1 MMKQKFHSELIQSGN
16 WSSELSLAVSRI
28 LAELGQAPDLTCLF
42 ISPHF
47 QDDAEAIVAQLD
59 DELSSIHTIGCTG
72 ESIVGVK
79 TEVES
84 APAISVWSAVL
95 PETSITPIRL
105 TFERTIGGGAIH
117 GWPEEVHESW
127 GDESTLLL
135 LGEPFSFPADVLLA
149 EVNEKQPGK
158 PVIGGMASGF
168 FSPGE
173 NRVFLNRDVYSIGA
187 VGVLLQGAIRV
198 ESVVSQGCR
207 PIGEPLVITKC
218 ERNVIQQLRGE
229 PALKHV
235 HDIYES
241 SSTHEQAAMQQGLNL
256 GRVIDEYKDD
266 FEQGDFL
273 VRNIENVVPDEGSI
287 VVTDFVRA
295 GQTVQFHLR
304 DAEAADGEMKQLLA
318 RKRDSTTAQPTAG
331 LLFTCNGR
339 GSRMFETLHHDAT
352 VINDVIGE
360 IPLAGFFAMGEIGPI
375 GGTNFVHGF
384 TASIALFFDPAET
397 QQ

>member
-28 LAELGQAPDLTCLF
+28 LAELEQTPDLTCLF

-59 DELSSIHTIGCTG
+59 EELSSVHTIGCTG

-95 PETSITPIRL
+95 PGTSITPIRL

-117 GWPEEVHESW
+117 GWPEEALESW

-135 LGEPFSFPADVLLA
+135 LGEPFSFPTDVLLA
-149 EVNEKQPGK
+149 ELNEKQPGK

-173 NRVFLNRDVYSIGA
+173 NRVFLNRDVFSIGA

-318 RKRDSTTAQPTAG
+318 KKRDSTTAQPTAG

-339 GSRMFETLHHDAT
+339 GSRMFETSHHDAT

-360 IPLAGFFAMGEIGPI
+360 VPLAGFFAMGEIGPI

-384 TASIALFFDPAET
+384 TASVALFFDPTES

>member
-1 MMKQKFHSELIQSGN
+1 MTKQKFHSELIQSGD

-28 LAELGQAPDLTCLF
+28 LAGLGQAPDLTCLF

-47 QDDAEAIVAQLD
+47 QDDAEAIIAQLD
-59 DELSSIHTIGCTG
+59 EELGSINTIGCTG
-72 ESIVGVK
+72 ESIVGVR

-84 APAISVWSAVL
+84 LPAISVWAAAL
-95 PETSITPIRL
+95 PDSSITPMRL
-105 TFERTIGGGAIH
+105 TFERTIGGGEIH
-117 GWPEEVHESW
+117 GWAEKALESW

-149 EVNEKQPGK
+149 EINEKQPGRS
-158 PVIGGMASGF
+158 VIGGMASGF

-173 NRVFLNRDVYSIGA
+173 NRVFLNRDVYSTGA
-187 VGVLLQGAIRV
+187 VGVLLQGAIKV

-235 HDIYES
+235 HDIYEAS
-241 SSTHEQAAMQQGLNL
+241 ATHEQAAMQQGLNL

-318 RKRDSTTAQPTAG
+318 KKRDSTTAQPTAG

-352 VINDVIGE
+352 VINEVIGE
-360 IPLAGFFAMGEIGPI
+360 VPLAGFFAMGEIGPI
-375 GGTNFVHGF
+375 GGMNFVHGF
-384 TASIALFFDPAET
+384 TASIALFFDPADTE
-397 QQ
+397 

>member
-1 MMKQKFHSELIQSGN
+1 M
-16 WSSELSLAVSRI
+16 
-28 LAELGQAPDLTCLF
+28 
-42 ISPHF
+42 
-47 QDDAEAIVAQLD
+47 
-59 DELSSIHTIGCTG
+59 
-72 ESIVGVK
+72 
-79 TEVES
+79 
-84 APAISVWSAVL
+84 
-95 PETSITPIRL
+95 
-105 TFERTIGGGAIH
+105 
-117 GWPEEVHESW
+117 
-127 GDESTLLL
+127 L

-360 IPLAGFFAMGEIGPI
+360 VPLAGFFAMGEIGPI

>member
-1 MMKQKFHSELIQSGN
+1 MTKQKFHSELIQSGN

-59 DELSSIHTIGCTG
+59 EELSSIHTIGCTG

-384 TASIALFFDPAET
+384 TASIALFFDPAEP

>member
-1 MMKQKFHSELIQSGN
+1 MTKQKFHSELIQSGN

-360 IPLAGFFAMGEIGPI
+360 VPLAGFFAMGEIGPI

-384 TASIALFFDPAET
+384 TASIALFFDPAEP

>member
-1 MMKQKFHSELIQSGN
+1 MTKQKFHSELIQSGN

-135 LGEPFSFPADVLLA
+135 LGEPFCFPADVLLA

>member
-1 MMKQKFHSELIQSGN
+1 MTKQKFHSELIQSGN

-59 DELSSIHTIGCTG
+59 EELGSIHTIGCTG

>member
-1 MMKQKFHSELIQSGN
+1 MTKQKFHSELIQSGN

-339 GSRMFETLHHDAT
+339 GSRKFETLHHDAT

>member
-1 MMKQKFHSELIQSGN
+1 MTKQKFHSELIQSGN

-47 QDDAEAIVAQLD
+47 QDDAEAVVAQLD

-95 PETSITPIRL
+95 PETSIIPIRL

-207 PIGEPLVITKC
+207 PIGEPQVITKC

-318 RKRDSTTAQPTAG
+318 SKRDSTTAQPTAG

-360 IPLAGFFAMGEIGPI
+360 VPLAGFFAMGEIGPI